1 MPAIQTDAR
10 QVASTVPAATRRRG
24 NSVFRELVAHLRE
37 HRTRLRMEWAQRII
51 EARLLTAMNRKE
63 VAAEVASIYDNY
75 VKALQTG
82 TFEVLQAYAQD
93 LSERII
99 PRGVQTHEVVG
110 IVLLLRD
117 VLARSLFAKYQADPA
132 RLDRVLNAYE
142 PAANRIATTV
152 AVSFVEE
159 RERIIRHQRETEE
172 VLRRLNEALEEE
184 AKRIALALHD
194 EAGQMLAAV
203 HLAVAEIA
211 HDLPAPAAD
220 RLDKVQHLLKEVESQ
235 LRRLSHELRA
245 PMLDT
250 HGLMPALEFLA
261 KGVHQRTG
269 LRISVGGSTGGRVP
283 PLVET
288 AIYRSVQEAL
298 NNVARHA
305 QATKVKVDIRRNNNT
320 VRCVVTDDGVGF
332 DVETVTGRNGR
343 RGLGLL
349 GIRERVHV
357 LGGQAEILSA
367 PGRGTKLTMALPVG
381 IS

>member
-1 MPAIQTDAR
+1 MPAIQTDAHQR
-10 QVASTVPAATRRRG
+10 DSIPPAAPRRRG

-159 RERIIRHQRETEE
+159 RERIIRHQRQTEE

-261 KGVHQRTG
+261 EGVHQRTR
-269 LRISVGGSTGGRVP
+269 LRISVGGSTGGPVP

-305 QATKVKVDIRRNNNT
+305 EATKVKVDIRRHNNT

-332 DVETVTGRNGR
+332 EVEAVTGRNGR

-349 GIRERVHV
+349 GIRERVEV
-357 LGGQAEILSA
+357 LGGQAQILSA

>member
-1 MPAIQTDAR
+1 MPATQTDAR
-10 QVASTVPAATRRRG
+10 QRDSTVPAVTRRRG
-24 NSVFRELVAHLRE
+24 NSVIRELVAHLRE

-159 RERIIRHQRETEE
+159 RERIIRRQRETEE

-203 HLAVAEIA
+203 HLR
-211 HDLPAPAAD
+211 HPP
-220 RLDKVQHLLKEVESQ
+220 Q
-235 LRRLSHELRA
+235 
-245 PMLDT
+245 
-250 HGLMPALEFLA
+250 
-261 KGVHQRTG
+261 TG
-269 LRISVGGSTGGRVP
+269 WT
-283 PLVET
+283 
-288 AIYRSVQEAL
+288 RSS
-298 NNVARHA
+298 N
-305 QATKVKVDIRRNNNT
+305 
-320 VRCVVTDDGVGF
+320 C
-332 DVETVTGRNGR
+332 
-343 RGLGLL
+343 
-349 GIRERVHV
+349 
-357 LGGQAEILSA
+357 
-367 PGRGTKLTMALPVG
+367 
-381 IS
+381 

>member
-1 MPAIQTDAR
+1 MPATQTDAR
-10 QVASTVPAATRRRG
+10 QRDSTVPAVTRRRG
-24 NSVFRELVAHLRE
+24 NSVIRELVAHLRE

-51 EARLLTAMNRKE
+51 EARLLTVMNRKE

-82 TFEVLQAYAQD
+82 TFEVLQAYTQD

-132 RLDRVLNAYE
+132 GLTRVLNAYE

-159 RERIIRHQRETEE
+159 RERIIRQQRETEE
-172 VLRRLNEALEEE
+172 VLRRINDALEEE

-194 EAGQMLAAV
+194 EAGQLLAAV
-203 HLAVAEIA
+203 HLAVAEAA
-211 HDLPAPAAD
+211 HDLPAPAGTY
-220 RLDKVQHLLKEVESQ
+220 LDKVQHLLKEVEAQ
-235 LRRLSHELRA
+235 LRRLSHELRP

-250 HGLMPALEFLA
+250 HGLMQALQFLA
-261 KGVHQRTG
+261 EGVHQRAG
-269 LRISVGGSTGGRVP
+269 LRVKVGGSTGGRLAP
-283 PLVET
+283 PVEA
-288 AIYRSVQEAL
+288 AIYRCVQEAL
-298 NNVARHA
+298 SNVKRHA
-305 QATKVKVDIRRNNNT
+305 KASNEKVDVRRGARTIRT
-320 VRCVVTDDGVGF
+320 MVTDDGVGF
-332 DVETVTGRNGR
+332 NLKTVTGRNGR

-349 GIRERVHV
+349 GIRERVEI
-357 LGGQAEILSA
+357 LGGQIRILSS

-381 IS
+381 I